1 MIGSYSLARDRDVK
15 TLRDNGKQG
24 DLDET
29 KSLVARAEREAK
41 VYE

>member
-1 MIGSYSLARDRDVK
+1 VIGSYSLARDRDVERQRQ
-15 TLRDNGKQG
+15 TG

-41 VYE
+41 VSQ